1 MTFRSLF
8 RISCAAVLCVST
20 VLVANG
26 SENPPSDA
34 KQQPSKFLS
43 TQIQVLRKTSV
54 LEPVLAVAAPDKEA
68 ASAKDG
74 HDYVRY
80 VGDNQRGKLETAV
93 VTLQNAAGATVDLIG
108 AVHIADAAYYQALMK
123 LFTGYEALL
132 FELVDGQKLRESVE
146 AKPKPVVKVTPKKDI
161 PPPVKPVA
169 DDDEVEEAGHNNPAF
184 AVLRMMMHGIGTY
197 LRLQYQ
203 TDGIDYH
210 TKNFVHADVSMDEF
224 VRLQAEKGESFATL
238 FQKAFEAQIGRGP
251 KKDEEPTG
259 GQLLLALLGDSS
271 GIKIAMARMLGKA
284 ESLGAE
290 LGFGPD
296 SVIVGERN
304 RVALEIFDKE
314 LKAGKKNLGIFYG
327 AAHLP
332 DMEKRLE
339 ARGFHRAAE
348 RWLTAWDIKPRVEE
362 QKPGK

>member
-1 MTFRSLF
+1 MMFRSF
-8 RISCAAVLCVST
+8 TRACCAAATLCAMASI
-20 VLVANG
+20 AY
-26 SENPPSDA
+26 
-34 KQQPSKFLS
+34 
-43 TQIQVLRKTSV
+43 
-54 LEPVLAVAAPDKEA
+54 AAD
-68 ASAKDG
+68 ASAAKSAAIAG
-74 HDYVRY
+74 KETHPDYVRY

-93 VTLQNAAGATVDLIG
+93 VTLRNAAGAKVDLIG
-108 AVHIADAAYYQALMK
+108 AVHIADAAYYQTLMR
-123 LFTGYEALL
+123 LFSGYEALL

-146 AKPKPVVKVTPKKDI
+146 GQAEPRARRGKPGDVAKVPPRPDAPAEEENDEKD
-161 PPPVKPVA
+161 
-169 DDDEVEEAGHNNPAF
+169 AGHNNPAF
-184 AVLRMMMHGIGTY
+184 AILRMMMHGVGSY

-224 VRLQAEKGESFATL
+224 VRLQAEKGESFLQL
-238 FQKAFEAQIGRGP
+238 FQKAFEAQLGRGT

-284 ESLGAE
+284 ESLGEE

-304 RVALEIFDKE
+304 RVALEIFDKQV
-314 LKAGKKNLGIFYG
+314 KAGRKNLGIFYG

-332 DMEKRLE
+332 DMERRLE
-339 ARGFHRAAE
+339 QRGFHRAAE
-348 RWLTAWDIKPRVEE
+348 QWITAWDIKPRVEE
-362 QKPGK
+362 EKARAAEPQAKP